1 MSGLEKLEDRIK
13 ADLENFNDTNSFKQI
28 NAVKSFGEIL
38 YTNWSPLKDSLVQ
51 EKVAESFPIFKER
64 IISSDNLDVKKAIIE
79 FFGLLTFLE
88 ESYSFLLELFLT
100 GKEPLSYYAA
110 EAMVGFT
117 AKREKTKGLFFDVLR
132 ESTNEYLRYI
142 AIGVLG
148 NRFQNHFLNEIKSIT
163 KKIAKEDKYPK
174 VRQLA
179 WKRFVLIASQQEV
192 TQEKVKIHQEAL
204 YRALFEILTLFR
216 PDIPVSFS
224 RIIDLSKNLAVEKVK
239 ETLETVDP
247 SHFNFSPEYIEGLI
261 SEIVE
266 QKFLSGEFLSLE
278 HVFIRSQDTENPILE
293 PIAISKEYICYY
305 CGYPIEKE
313 SKSCSN
319 CNEKVL
325 NCIVCKLPISFGEE
339 SGKCYFCE
347 RSGHLSHIQ
356 EWVKVK
362 GKCPTC
368 LKELTITGI
377 IPLTQIV
384 RE

>member
-1 MSGLEKLEDRIK
+1 MD
-13 ADLENFNDTNSFKQI
+13 FNDSNPFKQI

-38 YTNWSPLKDSLVQ
+38 YTNWSPLKDEFVQ
-51 EKVAESFPIFKER
+51 ENVAESFPLFKER
-64 IISSDNLDVKKAIIE
+64 IFSSDNLDVKKAIIE

-88 ESYSFLLELFLT
+88 ESYNFLLELFLT
-100 GKEPLSYYAA
+100 GKDPLSYHAA

-117 AKREKTKGLFFDVLR
+117 AKRDKTKSLFFDVLR
-132 ESTNEYLRYI
+132 ESTNEFLRYI

-148 NRFQNHFLNEIKSIT
+148 NRFHHHFPNEIKSIT
-163 KKIAKEDKYPK
+163 KKIAREDKYPK
-174 VRQLA
+174 VRRLA
-179 WKRFVLIASQQEV
+179 WKRFEQIASQKEIIQELEKIR
-192 TQEKVKIHQEAL
+192 QETF

-224 RIIDLSKNLAVEKVK
+224 RIIDLSKNLAVEKAK

-247 SHFNFSPEYIEGLI
+247 SQFDFPPEYIEGLM
-261 SEIVE
+261 SEIIE

-278 HVFIRSQDTENPILE
+278 HVFIRSPDTENPILE

-325 NCIVCKLPISFGEE
+325 SCIVCKLPISFGEE

-347 RSGHLSHIQ
+347 GSGHLSHIQ

-368 LKELTITGI
+368 LKELTVTGI
-377 IPLTQIV
+377 VPLTQIV